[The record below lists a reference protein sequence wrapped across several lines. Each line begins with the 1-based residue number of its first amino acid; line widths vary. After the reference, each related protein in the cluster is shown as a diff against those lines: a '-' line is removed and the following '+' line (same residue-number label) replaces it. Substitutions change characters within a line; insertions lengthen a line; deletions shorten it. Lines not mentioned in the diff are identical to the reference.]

1 MEGVI
6 VCRWNRV
13 ELMVMATGAGDRE
26 PEEGLRRG
34 VDALV
39 DGIIL
44 IIEALADGDEAEG
57 REPRVF
63 FLEVG

>member
-1 MEGVI
+1 
-6 VCRWNRV
+6 
-13 ELMVMATGAGDRE
+13 MVMTTGAGDRE
-26 PEEGLRRG
+26 PEEGFRRG

-44 IIEALADGDEAEG
+44 IVKALADGDEAEG

-63 FLEVG
+63 FLKVG

>member
-1 MEGVI
+1 MKGVI
-6 VCRWNRV
+6 VRRWNRV
-13 ELMVMATGAGDRE
+13 ELMVMTTGAGDRE
-26 PEEGLRRG
+26 PEEGFRRG